1 MVTVED
7 EGVIIINDT
16 NGVDCTS
23 ASPYYVHLIIANET
37 SDGTLLSSDDWAGGR

>member
-1 MVTVED
+1 MMVTVED

-23 ASPYYVHLIIANET
+23 ASPYYI
-37 SDGTLLSSDDWAGGR
+37 